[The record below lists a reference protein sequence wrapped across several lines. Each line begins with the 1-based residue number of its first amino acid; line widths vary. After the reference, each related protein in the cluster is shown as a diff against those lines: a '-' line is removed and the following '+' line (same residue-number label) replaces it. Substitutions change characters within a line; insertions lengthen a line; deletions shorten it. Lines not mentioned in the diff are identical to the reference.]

1 MRVLRLRRKAL
12 QVSLIVALLGGVAS
26 QALLAA
32 SPTIETVA
40 RGFETPWAIDFTPD
54 GHAFVTERAGS
65 VRVIDNGKLLADPWI
80 TIDVAAVSEVGL
92 RDIVEGPGKAFYL
105 LTSNRDVRGCP
116 GPEDDLVLRLTF
128 N

>member
-1 MRVLRLRRKAL
+1 MRVPRLRRKAL
-12 QVSLIVALLGGVAS
+12 EVSLIVALLGGVAS

-40 RGFETPWAIDFTPD
+40 RGLETPWAIDITPD

-80 TIDVAAVSEVGL
+80 TIDVAAVSEAGC
-92 RDIVEGPGKAFYL
+92 ATL
-105 LTSNRDVRGCP
+105 LKVRAK
-116 GPEDDLVLRLTF
+116 RSIY
-128 N
+128 